1 MEKDMTVGSPLR
13 LLLGFSIPL
22 FLGNLFQQVYA
33 TVDTI
38 VVGRFVGVDA
48 LAALG
53 AVGGFSFMVVGFSI
67 GLGNGFAVIVSQA
80 FGARDERLMKKSY
93 AMSIILSLVIGVII
107 SALFALF
114 SKPLL
119 ILVNTPSNII
129 DMANDYIMVIY
140 IGLITN
146 IYYNLFASILRA
158 VGDSKSPVLFL
169 VVSSILNVVLDLAL
183 VLVIPLGCTG
193 VALATVLSQGISAVI
208 CFFYINRKLPIL
220 RPSRDDF
227 RIDSHLITKLLRI
240 GLPGAF
246 QFSVCA
252 IGVIIVQIA
261 INSFGSDIVAA
272 YSVGNKIENLLSQF
286 FPALGMAI
294 STFAAQNL
302 GAVNI
307 KRIRQGFRYSMG
319 ILIVWSAIAFVLA
332 HYVTRPM
339 AYLFLDAAT
348 TDPSIIEN
356 AQIYTNT
363 VVIFFI
369 PLGMIFLFR
378 TGSQGL
384 GSGSIPM
391 ISSVTELVIRSAAAF
406 TLPVFLGY
414 QGVCLASPAAWIG
427 AGFLLPFCYQARMG
441 KIEKHLM
448 IEQK

>member
-1 MEKDMTVGSPLR
+1 MEKDMTVGSPLK
-13 LLLGFSIPL
+13 LLLGFTLPL
-22 FLGNLFQQVYA
+22 FMGNLFQQVYA

-80 FGARDERLMKKSY
+80 FGARDERLMKKSF
-93 AMSIILSLVIGVII
+93 AMSMILSLIIGLVI

-114 SKPLL
+114 SRSLL
-119 ILVNTPSNII
+119 VLISTPENIL
-129 DMANDYIMVIY
+129 DMANDYISIIY

-146 IYYNLFASILRA
+146 VFYNLFASVLRA

-169 VVSSILNVVLDLAL
+169 VISSVLNVILDLAF
-183 VLVIPLGCTG
+183 VLIIPLGCSG

-208 CFFYINRKLPIL
+208 CYFYINKKLPIL
-220 RPSRDDF
+220 RPSRNDY
-227 RIDSHLITKLLRI
+227 RIDYHLITKLLRI
-240 GLPGAF
+240 GLPGAI

-294 STFAAQNL
+294 STYAAQNL
-302 GAVNI
+302 GAGNI
-307 KRIRQGFRYSMG
+307 RRIRVGFRLSFA
-319 ILIVWSAIAFVLA
+319 ILVAWSLIALLLA
-332 HYVTRPM
+332 HFVTVPMSYV
-339 AYLFLDAAT
+339 FLNAET
-348 TDPSIIEN
+348 TDASIIAN
-356 AQIYTNT
+356 AQLYTNT
-363 VVIFFI
+363 VVMFFI

-391 ISSVTELVIRSAAAF
+391 LSSAIELVVRSVAAF
-406 TLPVFLGY
+406 SLPVFLGY
-414 QGVCLASPAAWIG
+414 QGVCLSSPAAWIG
-427 AGFLLPFCYQARMG
+427 AGFILPFCYLARMR
-441 KIEKHLM
+441 KIEKHLL
-448 IEQK
+448 K